1 MQVAYSRFLARYLE
15 MGREDAT
22 VVCHR
27 SFLSLCKLCERFER
41 EAHRRLGP
49 ASKIK
54 RITLDVEDGK
64 RNDARAPKAIF
75 PLLFAFA
82 EIYKPA

>member
-1 MQVAYSRFLARYLE
+1 MALKKSKRYARTKFSPEVL
-15 MGREDAT
+15 
-22 VVCHR
+22 
-27 SFLSLCKLCERFER
+27 R

>member
-1 MQVAYSRFLARYLE
+1 VDRKGHIASSPPAQAITSEGVRQGKAIPQRSGSGELWLAE
-15 MGREDAT
+15 
-22 VVCHR
+22 VI
-27 SFLSLCKLCERFER
+27 S
-41 EAHRRLGP
+41 EA
-49 ASKIK
+49 
-54 RITLDVEDGK
+54 K